1 MAKAL
6 GLEPIK
12 DFDAHNLNRGPAS
25 GVCLFPLPTPP
36 PQKKS
41 YKVSFYYWKL
51 QIRWN
56 QFGKLIPEDFLSNWN
71 RFLCGH
77 HWESH
82 I

>member
-36 PQKKS
+36 PQKKAIKS
-41 YKVSFYYWKL
+41 HFTTGNYKLGEISL
-51 QIRWN
+51 EN
-56 QFGKLIPEDFLSNWN
+56 
-71 RFLCGH
+71 
-77 HWESH
+77 
-82 I
+82 